1 MEWLRRKL
9 LNWLNKEDRES
20 SPRPNLS
27 VASVKTSGTEIY
39 AKTSIR
45 FTVYPASGGHV
56 IEHMKYDRDRDS
68 EGPSLTIV
76 NRGEEIGKAVDH
88 IITLESLRS

>member
-9 LNWLNKEDRES
+9 LNWLNKEQLEDS
-20 SPRPNLS
+20 SRPI
-27 VASVKTSGTEIY
+27 ASVKASGTEIY